1 MKKTYKKTQKQ
12 KKCFQNMI
20 KMKQEMEIDKIINI
34 FNINNI
40 NNRELFVFRI
50 YFIFYL
56 II

>member
-40 NNRELFVFRI
+40 NIIENFLFFEYI
-50 YFIFYL
+50 LFFI
-56 II
+56 